1 VPRQIEPAGLA
12 GEGKAIVER
21 LGGRWSTK
29 GGMCRCPGHDDREPS
44 LSVRPG
50 KTRLLFHCFAGCD
63 AGAIMRGLAA
73 IGLAATCLL

>member
-1 VPRQIEPAGLA
+1 MPRQIEPAGLA